1 MKKVY
6 YSVQAAEDLE
16 NIFYGLAVWEK
27 HPMELSQVVAYVRA
41 IRKVCDDLGKAAI
54 HKKCVYKTH
63 QQYGAYVLPYRR
75 TPLTV
80 WYMIYNIDEKENIR
94 IEKII
99 NNYLTI
105 E

>member
-1 MKKVY
+1 MRAVY

-27 HPMELSQVVAYVRA
+27 HPMELSQVVAYVQA
-41 IRKVCDDLGKAAI
+41 IRQACDDLGRAII

-63 QQYGAYVLPYRR
+63 QQYGTYVLPYKR
-75 TPLTV
+75 TLSTV
-80 WYMIYNIDEKENIR
+80 WYMIYNIDEKGNIR

-99 NNYLTI
+99 NNYITK